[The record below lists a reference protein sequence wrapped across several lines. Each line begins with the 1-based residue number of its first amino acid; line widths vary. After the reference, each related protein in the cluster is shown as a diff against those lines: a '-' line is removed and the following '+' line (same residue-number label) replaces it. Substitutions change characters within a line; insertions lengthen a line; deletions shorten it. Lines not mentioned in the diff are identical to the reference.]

1 MQPSPCPTR
10 PCCAAMLAHP
20 RSLPSAQGLEEVG
33 TRPGVPEQDP
43 DTPEPS
49 MPEPAALSADK
60 RAAEKKRV
68 EKVGAKG
75 STVPAGRCAWKS
87 LIYPKT
93 ATLSCTPCTVC
104 PQGGDG
110 TRSACQN
117 PQELVEMGWG
127 GVGWHSMAWGFPSTC
142 HIPPLLPVLLG
153 SAARGGAA
161 EPGVHRG
168 LIPAGALGCCT
179 QSKHL
184 WLTPQDL
191 LPPHPLY
198 SMTSPSAVWGRA
210 GLG

>member
-1 MQPSPCPTR
+1 MSLSKIRTHPSRACPSRQRSARTREQRRRSVWRRWEQKAAQCLQVGVHGKASSTPKQPPCPA
-10 PCCAAMLAHP
+10 PL
-20 RSLPSAQGLEEVG
+20 
-33 TRPGVPEQDP
+33 
-43 DTPEPS
+43 
-49 MPEPAALSADK
+49 ALSGH
-60 RAAEKKRV
+60 RAV
-68 EKVGAKG
+68 MGPDLLAK
-75 STVPAGRCAWKS
+75 
-87 LIYPKT
+87 
-93 ATLSCTPCTVC
+93 TPRNWL
-104 PQGGDG
+104 GWD
-110 TRSACQN
+110 R
-117 PQELVEMGWG
+117 MGWG

-161 EPGVHRG
+161 EPGAHRG